1 MLKPLKTI
9 EKKRF
14 GCGFE
19 GHLAGH
25 GRHLLANKAAKS
37 QHDPFL
43 GLSSA
48 HLGPM
53 SKQLG
58 PRVLLRLFSC
68 VDVARSFW
76 KTLIFP
82 SAFGVEVGFVR

>member
-1 MLKPLKTI
+1 MEAGRSRKHAKMAPW
-9 EKKRF
+9 RF
-14 GCGFE
+14 GCDFE

-43 GLSSA
+43 GTSLA

-53 SKQLG
+53 SKQLR
-58 PRVLLRLFSC
+58 PHVLLRLLLC
-68 VDVARSFW
+68 VDVARFYW
-76 KTLIFP
+76 KILIFP
-82 SAFGVEVGFVR
+82 SV

>member
-1 MLKPLKTI
+1 MAPW
-9 EKKRF
+9 RF
-14 GCGFE
+14 GCDFE

-43 GLSSA
+43 GTSLA

-53 SKQLG
+53 SKHLG
-58 PRVLLRLFSC
+58 SHVLLRLLSC
-68 VDVARSFW
+68 VDVARSFR
-76 KTLIFP
+76 KMFICLRV
-82 SAFGVEVGFVR
+82 FGVEVGFVR